1 MIFQSFFAGILASVL
16 HVVSG
21 PDHLAAITP
30 LAIETR
36 KKVWRIGLFWGFGHL
51 TGMLVIGLLF
61 LAFQE
66 VIPVE
71 LISEYSE
78 QLVGLVLIGV
88 GIWAIFRICFKG
100 KGHKHPHIHGGEEPY
115 IHVHDHNHEDSTL
128 EHEHK
133 HTKSLQ
139 QNSWSSF
146 LIGVLHGLAG
156 IAHFL
161 LLLPVLGLENQFE
174 GILYIIGFA
183 IGTVLAMVVYS
194 YILGRIAI
202 GSKKLQSPNTFQ
214 SIRIAGGLFAIIV
227 GVYWL
232 YLGF

>member
-1 MIFQSFFAGILASVL
+1 MIAQSLFAGILASVL
-16 HVVSG
+16 HVISG

-36 KKVWRIGLFWGFGHL
+36 KKVWQIGLFWGFGHL

-61 LAFQE
+61 LAFKE

-78 QLVGLVLIGV
+78 QLVGIVLIGV
-88 GIWAIFRICFKG
+88 GIWAIFRIFFKG
-100 KGHKHPHIHGGEEPY
+100 KGHKHPHIHGGEKPY
-115 IHVHDHNHEDSTL
+115 IHVHDHNHTENTL
-128 EHEHK
+128 EHEHQHSK
-133 HTKSLQ
+133 ALK

-146 LIGVLHGLAG
+146 LIGVLHGLAV

-161 LLLPVLGLENQFE
+161 LLLPVLGFQNQFE
-174 GILYIIGFA
+174 GVLYIIGFA
-183 IGTVLAMVVYS
+183 LGTVFAMVAYAFV
-194 YILGRIAI
+194 LGRISN
-202 GSKKLQSPNTFQ
+202 GSQKLQNPNTYQ
-214 SIRIAGGLFAIIV
+214 SIRIVGGLFAIVV
-227 GVYWL
+227 GVYWF

>member
-88 GIWAIFRICFKG
+88 GIWAIFRIFFKG

-161 LLLPVLGLENQFE
+161 LLLPVLGLKNQFE

-183 IGTVLAMVVYS
+183 LGTVLAMVVYS

>member
-88 GIWAIFRICFKG
+88 GIWAIFRIFFKG

-156 IAHFL
+156 VAHFL
-161 LLLPVLGLENQFE
+161 LLLPVLGLKNQFE

-183 IGTVLAMVVYS
+183 LGTVLAMVVYS

-227 GVYWL
+227 GVYWR

>member
-88 GIWAIFRICFKG
+88 GIWAIFRIFFKG

-183 IGTVLAMVVYS
+183 LGTVLAMVVYS

>member
-1 MIFQSFFAGILASVL
+1 MIVQSLFAGILASVL

-36 KKVWRIGLFWGFGHL
+36 KRVWRIGLFWGFGHL

-61 LAFQE
+61 LAFKE

-88 GIWAIFRICFKG
+88 GIWAIFRIFFKG
-100 KGHKHPHIHGGEEPY
+100 KGHKHPHIHGGDKPY
-115 IHVHDHNHEDSTL
+115 IHVHDHNHADNTL
-128 EHEHK
+128 EHEHTHSK
-133 HTKSLQ
+133 ALQ

-146 LIGVLHGLAG
+146 FIGVLHGLAG

-161 LLLPVLGLENQFE
+161 LLLPVLGFESQFE

-183 IGTVLAMVVYS
+183 LGTVLAMVIYA
-194 YILGRIAI
+194 YILGTISN
-202 GSKKLQSPNTFQ
+202 GSKKLQSPNAFQ
-214 SIRIAGGLFAIIV
+214 SIRIAGGLFAIII